1 MLSICELEK
10 SKYSDWNQVV
20 ENAKNGLFLFNI
32 DYFKYHEARF
42 EDCSLM
48 IYKKNKA
55 VALFPANRVNDT
67 IYSHQGL
74 TFGGLIMLP
83 ELHTADV
90 LEIFDLITNH
100 YKNNSIK
107 TVVYKAIPYPFA
119 KYPAQEDLYALFR
132 SSAKLIRRDV
142 SSVIDLLD
150 RPKLSDSRKNTIVK
164 AQKNDVKIRESS
176 DLKKF
181 HGILSEVLAKF
192 GASPVHSIA
201 ELEQLKEAFP
211 QNIKLYAAMQEE
223 QWLAG
228 VLVYDY
234 GHIIHTQYMANT
246 QQGRQIGA
254 LDYILFTLINEIY
267 TEKKYLSFGISTE
280 NAGQY
285 LNTGLIAQK
294 EGFGARAVVHDFYEM
309 ELL

>member
-107 TVVYKAIPYPFA
+107 KVVYKAIPYPFA

-192 GASPVHSIA
+192 GASPVHSIE

-267 TEKKYLSFGISTE
+267 TEKNISVLVYQLRMQG
-280 NAGQY
+280 NI
-285 LNTGLIAQK
+285 LIL
-294 EGFGARAVVHDFYEM
+294 D
-309 ELL
+309 

>member
-1 MLSICELEK
+1 M
-10 SKYSDWNQVV
+10 V
-20 ENAKNGLFLFNI
+20 ENAKNGLFLFEI

-42 EDCSLM
+42 EDSSLM
-48 IYKKNKA
+48 IYKKSKA

-83 ELHTADV
+83 ELHAADV
-90 LEIFDLITNH
+90 LEIFELINKH
-100 YKNNSIK
+100 YKNKGIK
-107 TVVYKAIPYPFA
+107 KVVYKAIPHPFT
-119 KYPAQEDLYALFR
+119 KYPAQEDLYALFIN
-132 SSAKLIRRDV
+132 SAKLIRRDV
-142 SSVIDLLD
+142 SSVIDLFN

-164 AQKNDVKIRESS
+164 AQKNNVEICESS

-181 HGILSEVLAKF
+181 HQILSEVLAKF
-192 GASPVHSIA
+192 GACPVHSIT
-201 ELEQLKEAFP
+201 ELEQLKNSFP
-211 QNIKLYAAMQEE
+211 HNIKLYAAMQDE

-254 LDYILFTLINEIY
+254 LDYILFTLINDIY
-267 TEKKYLSFGISTE
+267 ADKKYLSFGISTE